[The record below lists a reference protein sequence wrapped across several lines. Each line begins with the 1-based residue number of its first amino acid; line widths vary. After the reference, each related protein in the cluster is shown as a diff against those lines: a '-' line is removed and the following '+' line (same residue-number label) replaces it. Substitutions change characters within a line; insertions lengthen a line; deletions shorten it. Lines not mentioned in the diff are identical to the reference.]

1 LLAHLLARHGRDD
14 LLLVTS
20 LQPCR
25 VLGEE
30 EGKWLAPVLA
40 YGKGFAPGL
49 LTSATTRR
57 RGIVANIDITAA
69 ILNHFGLYSPGE
81 IHGQPLSVIPAD
93 DAVTYL
99 LRREREIAG
108 VYRLRPPLIKGFI
121 GVIIVLVGLAV
132 SALVWQWRRRRLL
145 RLA

>member
-1 LLAHLLARHGRDD
+1 
-14 LLLVTS
+14 
-20 LQPCR
+20 
-25 VLGEE
+25 
-30 EGKWLAPVLA
+30 
-40 YGKGFAPGL
+40 
-49 LTSATTRR
+49 
-57 RGIVANIDITAA
+57 
-69 ILNHFGLYSPGE
+69 GE

-145 RLA
+145 RLAIAAVAASPLVLLLLGLMQDSYWIIAAWPALAFMLAWELDRLPPRTAMPLLGA